1 MIVVTVTGLTTVIIG
16 PNNRPNNHI
25 SIPLCVVAS
34 TSSDFKVNENLDE
47 LNEIDHTLHFPGR

>member
-16 PNNRPNNHI
+16 PNNHI